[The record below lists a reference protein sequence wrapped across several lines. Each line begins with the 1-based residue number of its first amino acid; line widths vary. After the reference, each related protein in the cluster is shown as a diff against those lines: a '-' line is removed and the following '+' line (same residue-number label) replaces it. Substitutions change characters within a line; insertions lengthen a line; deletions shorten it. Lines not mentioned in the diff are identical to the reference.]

1 MRDIVIS
8 LHIMTGVWRMG
19 TVWTELR
26 DLWDTKPISR
36 HSQVNF
42 FMCKKIRSAT
52 ALAECTHL
60 SVKYAYFP
68 LAPLSVGDESF
79 CQKEVKFV

>member
-1 MRDIVIS
+1 MLMD
-8 LHIMTGVWRMG
+8 
-19 TVWTELR
+19 
-26 DLWDTKPISR
+26 KNPISG

-60 SVKYAYFP
+60 SVKYAYFLP